1 TFTWEQGENG
11 SFSFT
16 VNAVN
21 TVSYTWNF
29 GDGSSPATM
38 FGPNMF
44 HTFNEFNIY
53 TVTLTLKNDCA
64 DSVVITH
71 TVGYTGINTVV
82 KDDNI
87 LIYPNPAS
95 TVLTIENKG
104 HRRIE
109 SYIVYDGL
117 GRNITEAV
125 LSGTKDRFNI
135 DLSTWNRGVYTIA
148 LITGDGIVNK
158 RFSVSR

>member
-1 TFTWEQGENG
+1 
-11 SFSFT
+11 
-16 VNAVN
+16 
-21 TVSYTWNF
+21 SYTWNF
-29 GDGSSPATM
+29 GDGSASSTM

-44 HTFNEFNIY
+44 HTFNVLGTF
-53 TVTLTLKNDCA
+53 TVTLTLKNDCG

-71 TVGYTGINTVV
+71 TIGYTGINTVV

-87 LIYPNPAS
+87 FIYPNPAS
-95 TVLTIENKG
+95 TVLMIENKG
-104 HRRIE
+104 HRSIE

-125 LSGTKDRFNI
+125 LSGTKDKFSI
-135 DLSTWNRGVYTIA
+135 DLGTWSSGVYTIA